1 MKEKEKR
8 EREREREKKP
18 RKPGKKLLIS
28 LSLTSSGPGAST
40 TVKLC
45 PSSAC
50 RLTCAAMAASR
61 WLSKNT
67 KKDDVGLDD
76 SAAARAVEILAS
88 SPRTRPARASIAST
102 VGGARALESQR
113 SLPVAAVLSLI
124 VGLRASATMTP
135 FRAISPSKRASA
147 ASSAAQA
154 RSHLSSSRSTSLW
167 T

>member
-1 MKEKEKR
+1 
-8 EREREREKKP
+8 
-18 RKPGKKLLIS
+18 
-28 LSLTSSGPGAST
+28 
-40 TVKLC
+40 
-45 PSSAC
+45 
-50 RLTCAAMAASR
+50 MAASR

-124 VGLRASATMTP
+124 VGLRASATMPP